1 MELFLLVIGSHFL
14 ALLLPGADFFLIVR
28 LATRSGWRACLPLCS
43 GIALGNA
50 CYILLAFTGLQIL
63 QNNPFLLWG
72 IQTLGAAYLLY
83 LSFLLL
89 RPKPPQPFQSSMPIQ
104 IQNTSK
110 RQFGMG
116 LFSALLNP
124 KNGLFYM
131 TLASVL
137 NQQQASL
144 GLYVACGLWMF
155 GVVWLWDMLVAV
167 LLGNPLFLRR
177 FQTCLPLIERGA
189 GIMLAL
195 LAAVML
201 WPILQTWL
209 R

>member
-28 LATRSGWRACLPLCS
+28 LATRSGWRACLPLCT
-43 GIALGNA
+43 GIAFGNA
-50 CYILLAFTGLQIL
+50 GYILLAFTGLQVL
-63 QNNPFLLWG
+63 QKTPALLWG

-89 RPKPPQPFQSSMPIQ
+89 RPNSAQALQPTMHGQPYAA
-104 IQNTSK
+104 SK

-116 LFSALLNP
+116 LLSALLNP

-131 TLASVL
+131 SLASVL
-137 NQQQASL
+137 GQQQASL

-167 LLGNPLFLRR
+167 LLGNPLFLHR

>member
-28 LATRSGWRACLPLCS
+28 LATRSGWRACLPLCT
-43 GIALGNA
+43 GIAFGNA
-50 CYILLAFTGLQIL
+50 GYILLAFTGLQVL
-63 QNNPFLLWG
+63 QKTPALLWG
-72 IQTLGAAYLLY
+72 IQTLGAVYLLY

-89 RPKPPQPFQSSMPIQ
+89 RPSSAQSLQAIMPSQ
-104 IQNTSK
+104 LYAAPK

-116 LFSALLNP
+116 LFSALFNP

-131 TLASVL
+131 SLASVL
-137 NQQQASL
+137 GQQQASL

-155 GVVWLWDMLVAV
+155 SIVWLWDMLVAV

-177 FQTCLPLIERGA
+177 FQTCLPLIEHGA
-189 GIMLAL
+189 GLMLTL

>member
-28 LATRSGWRACLPLCS
+28 LATRSGWRACLPLCT

-89 RPKPPQPFQSSMPIQ
+89 RPKPPQPFQ
-104 IQNTSK
+104 
-110 RQFGMG
+110 F
-116 LFSALLNP
+116 F
-124 KNGLFYM
+124 
-131 TLASVL
+131 
-137 NQQQASL
+137 
-144 GLYVACGLWMF
+144 
-155 GVVWLWDMLVAV
+155 
-167 LLGNPLFLRR
+167 FL
-177 FQTCLPLIERGA
+177 I
-189 GIMLAL
+189 
-195 LAAVML
+195 
-201 WPILQTWL
+201 
-209 R
+209 

>member
-28 LATRSGWRACLPLCS
+28 LATRSGWRACLPLCT

-83 LSFLLL
+83 LSYLLL
-89 RPKPPQPFQSSMPIQ
+89 RPRSAHAHQPTMFDQPYAA
-104 IQNTSK
+104 SK

-131 TLASVL
+131 SLASVL
-137 NQQQASL
+137 GQQQASL

-155 GVVWLWDMLVAV
+155 SIVWLWDMLVAV